1 MAREKMIRVLV
12 VDDSIL
18 MRKIIASGIS
28 VDMEI
33 EVIGT
38 AEDPYIARDKILE
51 LEPDVITLDINMP
64 KMDGIEFLKK
74 LIPQYPV
81 PVVVV
86 SSRSAKIFDALSAG
100 AIDFVTKP
108 GINDDTDLNYFV
120 NELISKIKIASVSS
134 VNKNMQNLNDSLGS
148 EKYSKNLRDSII
160 AIGASTG
167 GTEAIASILKELKND
182 LPGILIVQHMPPV
195 FTQMYADRLNR
206 ICPMD
211 VKEAENGDIVYPGR
225 VLIAAGEY
233 HMSLI
238 KENGA
243 YKVSSKKGPRVN
255 SHCPSVD
262 VLFDSVAEKCPK
274 NSMGIILTGMGDDGA
289 KGLLHMREKG
299 AYTVGQ
305 DEKTSIVYGMPMVAY
320 NIGAV
325 TKRCSLDLIPKMIY
339 KWINNNIE

>member
-1 MAREKMIRVLV
+1 MGREKKIRVLV

-18 MRKIIASGIS
+18 IRKIIASGIS
-28 VDMEI
+28 ADMEI

-38 AEDPYIARDKILE
+38 AEDPYIARDKILA

-86 SSRSAKIFDALSAG
+86 SSRSSKIFDALSAG
-100 AIDFVTKP
+100 AFDFVAKP
-108 GINDDTDLNYFV
+108 GINDNSDLDSFV
-120 NELISKIKIASVSS
+120 EELISKIKIASVSS
-134 VNKNMQNLNDSLGS
+134 IKKIINNQSAKQNQEKNNN
-148 EKYSKNLRDSII
+148 NLRNSII

-167 GTEAIASILKELKND
+167 GTEATASIIKELKND

-195 FTQMYADRLNR
+195 FTKMYAERLNG
-206 ICPMD
+206 ICPME
-211 VKEAENGDIVYPGR
+211 VKEAEDGDLVYPGR
-225 VLIAAGEY
+225 VLVAAGEH

-238 KENGA
+238 KENGT
-243 YKVSSKKGPRVN
+243 YKVSSKRGPKVN

-262 VLFDSVAEKCPK
+262 VLFNSVAEKCSK
-274 NSMGIILTGMGDDGA
+274 NSMGIILTGMGNDGA
-289 KGLLHMREKG
+289 KGLLHMREAG

-305 DEKTSIVYGMPMVAY
+305 DEKTSVVYGMPMEAY
-320 NIGAV
+320 NMGAV
-325 TKRCSLDLIPKMIY
+325 IKRCSLDMIPHMIY
-339 KWINNNIE
+339 KWVNNNIE